1 LNSCASNKTPDI
13 VPKSLRHCRLLLL
26 ALPGLVGAAAALAQG
41 APAQLQ
47 PQPQPQ
53 PQPATQPQ
61 SAAPVAARPAPQ
73 QRPSASWASLTP
85 AQRATL
91 APLQRDWDSIDYGRQ
106 RKWLEIA
113 TRFPGLSADEQQRVQ
128 QRMNEWARMTPE
140 ERGRARVQF
149 QETRQLSPQE
159 RQASWE
165 AYQAL
170 PAEQKRELAQ
180 RAVPAAAVRP
190 SAPSADVGPKSS
202 IVRAPSALPVLK
214 PVGPTL
220 IQVAPGA
227 TTTSVTRQPAPPLHQ
242 QPGLPKM
249 AATPTFVDKNT
260 LLPKRGAQAAATVA
274 EPAASQ
280 AARRP

>member
-1 LNSCASNKTPDI
+1 M
-13 VPKSLRHCRLLLL
+13 
-26 ALPGLVGAAAALAQG
+26 
-41 APAQLQ
+41 
-47 PQPQPQ
+47 
-53 PQPATQPQ
+53 
-61 SAAPVAARPAPQ
+61 
-73 QRPSASWASLTP
+73 TP
-85 AQRATL
+85 A
-91 APLQRDWDSIDYGRQ
+91 
-106 RKWLEIA
+106 
-113 TRFPGLSADEQQRVQ
+113 
-128 QRMNEWARMTPE
+128 
-140 ERGRARVQF
+140 ERGLARVQF

-159 RQASWE
+159 RQSSWE

-170 PAEQKRELAQ
+170 PDEQKRELAQ
-180 RAVPAAAVRP
+180 RAAPAAARP
-190 SAPSADVGPKSS
+190 PALSANVERKST

-227 TTTSVTRQPAPPLHQ
+227 TTTSVTRPPAPPLHQ

-260 LLPKRGAQAAATVA
+260 LLPKRGAQAAATAA

>member
-1 LNSCASNKTPDI
+1 MN
-13 VPKSLRHCRLLLL
+13 LRRCRPLLL
-26 ALPGLVGAAAALAQG
+26 ALPGLACAAVALAQNT
-41 APAQLQ
+41 AAPTTPTQPRVSAPVTAKPAQ
-47 PQPQPQ
+47 
-53 PQPATQPQ
+53 
-61 SAAPVAARPAPQ
+61 
-73 QRPSASWASLTP
+73 QRSASWSSLTP

-91 APLQRDWDSIDYGRQ
+91 APLQRDWDSIDPGRQ
-106 RKWLEIA
+106 RKWVEIA
-113 TRFPGLSADEQQRVQ
+113 MRFPGLSAEEQQRVQ

-149 QETRQLSPQE
+149 QEIRQLSPQD

-170 PAEQKRELAQ
+170 PAEQKRELAK
-180 RAVPAAAVRP
+180 RATPEPARSVP
-190 SAPSADVGPKSS
+190 PSADVAPKST
-202 IVRAPSALPVLK
+202 IVRVPSTPPVLK
-214 PVGPTL
+214 PVGPTQ

-227 TTTSVTRQPAPPLHQ
+227 TTTSVTRTPAPPLHQ

-260 LLPKRGAQAAATVA
+260 LLPKRGAQAAATVV

-280 AARRP
+280 AAKRP

>member
-1 LNSCASNKTPDI
+1 MTTRP
-13 VPKSLRHCRLLLL
+13 RHWRLLLL
-26 ALPGLVGAAAALAQG
+26 AALALAAGCALAQS
-41 APAQLQ
+41 APAV
-47 PQPQPQ
+47 PGGVTA
-53 PQPATQPQ
+53 AT
-61 SAAPVAARPAPQ
+61 
-73 QRPSASWASLTP
+73 PSGERSSSWASLTP

-91 APLQRDWDSIDYGRQ
+91 APLEREWGHIDPLRQ

-113 TRFPGLSADEQQRVQ
+113 MRFPRLSAEEQQRVQ
-128 QRMNEWARMTPE
+128 QRMTEWARMTPE

-149 QETRQLSPQE
+149 QETRQLSAQE
-159 RQASWE
+159 RQAGWE

-170 PAEQKRELAQ
+170 PAEEKRELAQ
-180 RAVPAAAVRP
+180 RAAPAAQRSGASTVEPSAKSTIVRVP
-190 SAPSADVGPKSS
+190 SAP
-202 IVRAPSALPVLK
+202 PVLK

-220 IQVAPGA
+220 MQVAPGA
-227 TTTSVTRQPAPPLHQ
+227 TTTSVTRAPTPPLHQ

-260 LLPKRGAQAAATVA
+260 LLPKRGAQAAATLS

>member
-1 LNSCASNKTPDI
+1 ML
-13 VPKSLRHCRLLLL
+13 KSLRHCRLLLV
-26 ALPGLVGAAAALAQG
+26 LPGLASAALALAQG
-41 APAQLQ
+41 APAPASAPSQTAAQ
-47 PQPQPQ
+47 PQPGVSV
-53 PQPATQPQ
+53 TG
-61 SAAPVAARPAPQ
+61 RPAPS
-73 QRPSASWASLTP
+73 QRPASAWASLTP

-91 APLQRDWDSIDYGRQ
+91 APLQRDWDSIDYTRQ

-113 TRFPGLSADEQQRVQ
+113 TRFPGLSAEEQQRVQ

-149 QETRQLSPQE
+149 QETRQISPQE

-170 PAEQKRELAQ
+170 PDEQKRALAQ
-180 RAVPAAAVRP
+180 RAAPTAALRP

-220 IQVAPGA
+220 IQVAPGV

-260 LLPKRGAQAAATVA
+260 LLPKRGAQAAATVT
-274 EPAASQ
+274 EPAAPE
-280 AARRP
+280 AALHP

>member
-1 LNSCASNKTPDI
+1 M
-13 VPKSLRHCRLLLL
+13 SLRRCRLLLL
-26 ALPGLVGAAAALAQG
+26 ALPGLACAAAALAQSPAVPA
-41 APAQLQ
+41 APTPAAQ
-47 PQPQPQ
+47 PVV
-53 PQPATQPQ
+53 
-61 SAAPVAARPAPQ
+61 PVAARPAPQ
-73 QRPSASWASLTP
+73 PRSSSWSSLTP
-85 AQRATL
+85 AQRVTL
-91 APLQRDWDSIDYGRQ
+91 APLQRDWDSIDFNRQ

-113 TRFPGLSADEQQRVQ
+113 TRFPGLSAEEQQRVQ
-128 QRMNEWARMTPE
+128 ERMNEWARMTPE

-159 RQASWE
+159 RQARWE

-170 PAEQKRELAQ
+170 PPEEKRELAKRGAAPATPQ
-180 RAVPAAAVRP
+180 RSPAAN
-190 SAPSADVGPKSS
+190 ADVGPKSS
-202 IVRAPSALPVLK
+202 IVRVPSTPPVLK

-220 IQVAPGA
+220 MQVAPGA
-227 TTTSVTRQPAPPLHQ
+227 TTTSVTRPPAPPLHQ

-280 AARRP
+280 AAQRQ

>member
-1 LNSCASNKTPDI
+1 LAAGSALAQSAP
-13 VPKSLRHCRLLLL
+13 
-26 ALPGLVGAAAALAQG
+26 ALPGGATAV
-41 APAQLQ
+41 AP
-47 PQPQPQ
+47 
-53 PQPATQPQ
+53 
-61 SAAPVAARPAPQ
+61 SGER
-73 QRPSASWASLTP
+73 SSSWASLTP

-91 APLQRDWDSIDYGRQ
+91 APLEREWGSIDPLRQ

-113 TRFPGLSADEQQRVQ
+113 MRFPRLSAEEQQRVQ
-128 QRMNEWARMTPE
+128 QRMTEWARMTPE

-149 QETRQLSPQE
+149 QETRQLSAQE
-159 RQASWE
+159 RQAGWE

-170 PAEQKRELAQ
+170 PAEEKRELAQ
-180 RAVPAAAVRP
+180 RAAPAAQRGGASTVEPSAKSTIVRVP
-190 SAPSADVGPKSS
+190 SAP
-202 IVRAPSALPVLK
+202 PVLK

-220 IQVAPGA
+220 MQVAPGA
-227 TTTSVTRQPAPPLHQ
+227 TTTSVTRAPAPPLHQ

-260 LLPKRGAQAAATVA
+260 LLPKRGAQAAATLS